1 MKKASKLV
9 KRMFND
15 LNEMKEKSKDN
26 QYVTPFQKD
35 IEKIR
40 KGVSSVNSKV
50 CGGFFL
56 TWKAR

>member
-40 KGVSSVNSKV
+40 KEVSSVNTKV

>member
-9 KRMFND
+9 KRMFKD
-15 LNEMKEKSKDN
+15 LTEMKEKSQDN

-35 IEKIR
+35 IEKLR
-40 KGVSSVNSKV
+40 KDVSSVNTKV
-50 CGGFFL
+50 CGWTLL